1 MNNDSDLRRS
11 NASRAD
17 ILVVE
22 DSPTQAQ
29 KLAWLLEQANYSVR
43 TVSNGREALQRMK
56 VQLPELVITDVVMP
70 EMDGYELSET
80 IRNEFGF
87 DVPVMLVT
95 SLKSA
100 SDVLRGLKVGADNFL
115 TKPYQNDY
123 LLDQV
128 DYLLSNRRLRGK
140 RKMELGIEI
149 EFGGERHFITADR
162 QQILD
167 LLIST
172 YHESVYL
179 NQELEHQSMKL
190 KKQLQLQN
198 IQMRLSND
206 LQACLSIEELFCTAS

>member
-1 MNNDSDLRRS
+1 MNNNSDVRRS
-11 NASRAD
+11 NTSRAD

-29 KLAWLLEQANYSVR
+29 KLAWLLERANYSVR

-206 LQACLSIEELFCTAS
+206 LQAC

>member
-1 MNNDSDLRRS
+1 MNNNSDVRRS
-11 NASRAD
+11 NTSRAD

-149 EFGGERHFITADR
+149 EFGGEP
-162 QQILD
+162 
-167 LLIST
+167 
-172 YHESVYL
+172 
-179 NQELEHQSMKL
+179 
-190 KKQLQLQN
+190 
-198 IQMRLSND
+198 
-206 LQACLSIEELFCTAS
+206 